1 MANDVSAAVKTLTSP
16 VAEQNPQQ
24 AEDIIAQWTGRTPL
38 AAPEIPAAIAAPAP
52 VLAPPV
58 DIGQVANAIPAGMPT
73 APIVADYG
81 TQPMQSIPEG
91 SVQVAAPAPQM
102 PILPVEALDAIAQPT
117 QADVAAE
124 IETLTAPIRAERAQA
139 LALDGIE
146 TMRKQAEA
154 RAAAREEDVKRQF
167 AALDA
172 EGRSTSLNEILSNGS
187 FGQRLGT
194 IIALSMGAVS
204 QGLSGAK
211 SNPVMDYLDKVAEQ
225 QAAKDK
231 LTLEKKQMLK
241 KHLYDQSILELNK
254 LENATN
260 SAFRKDQINMQRAQM
275 EAQRDAATQK
285 LLLSMSQ
292 KAQDASKWSGKALT
306 PEQEATLTMQERRN
320 VVNLPDGRKVL
331 AQSYEDAN
339 QFKTIASEINN
350 ALASISELKK
360 LGESGSKLSL
370 KDQARANSMIT
381 KIVGALRL
389 PYTGPGVLTDNER
402 EALIKTLG
410 NPLAWL
416 SLRSVENAKLAQVE
430 QDLMSNLQSTAK
442 VRGINEQVIPIKF
455 YNVNGKAV
463 AEDALI
469 KAYSQQM
476 PGMSPDRIKQAI
488 QKTLPAI

>member
-1 MANDVSAAVKTLTSP
+1 
-16 VAEQNPQQ
+16 
-24 AEDIIAQWTGRTPL
+24 
-38 AAPEIPAAIAAPAP
+38 
-52 VLAPPV
+52 
-58 DIGQVANAIPAGMPT
+58 
-73 APIVADYG
+73 
-81 TQPMQSIPEG
+81 
-91 SVQVAAPAPQM
+91 
-102 PILPVEALDAIAQPT
+102 
-117 QADVAAE
+117 
-124 IETLTAPIRAERAQA
+124 
-139 LALDGIE
+139 
-146 TMRKQAEA
+146 
-154 RAAAREEDVKRQF
+154 
-167 AALDA
+167 
-172 EGRSTSLNEILSNGS
+172 
-187 FGQRLGT
+187 
-194 IIALSMGAVS
+194 
-204 QGLSGAK
+204 
-211 SNPVMDYLDKVAEQ
+211 
-225 QAAKDK
+225 
-231 LTLEKKQMLK
+231 MLK